1 MKFPS
6 EWVVRWAWPIIVVFV
21 VGSLLFLIPLR
32 SIEID
37 PEIKNQLPP
46 HMPARQNVATIEK
59 EFGGSELVMIVLEAP
74 DVLATSTLER
84 VKKISDDL
92 AKVPSIDR
100 VMSPFTLTDI
110 HGEAGGM
117 VVLPAIEGVPAND
130 VEREA
135 LRERLRGNEIVFGN
149 VLARDFSAVAVIG
162 MLSTEAKDS
171 ETVAAVH
178 AVISGAPGPET
189 IKLGG
194 MPDVR
199 QHVSDD
205 IRTDIRRFAPAGM
218 VIILG
223 FLFITLRQLRG
234 VAIPF
239 SVQVLS
245 IIVSMGM
252 IPLLG
257 WKVQMVTVTL
267 PVILLAIGNDHT
279 VHLVARYQ
287 EENLPG
293 RNLTAAQL
301 TTRVLSE
308 LGIPVFAAGITT
320 VAGFL
325 CLLTHI
331 VVPAAQLGVLSAIGL
346 GYVMIAAMSFA
357 PAIMIKLPV
366 PKPIPGMGEA
376 EATGIFDRLLQL
388 NARFVIRWKKSVVAA
403 CLVVALLASAGI
415 PLLKVDTNPINY
427 YPSDAPVAITAQA
440 INDHFGGST
449 EIAVMIEGDIM
460 DPAILKK
467 IDGLETELR
476 SMPQVGYTMSIAQV
490 VRTMNRA
497 MANND
502 PKADKIPDTRNG
514 VSELF
519 LLYGMGGSTEDLE
532 RMVDFDFKKAL
543 VTARINSL
551 STGEISEVVKRVK
564 SYTATEFVGI
574 PVTVGGF
581 GAVFADLVD
590 AIVSGQ
596 VSSLAL
602 SFLIVFLLDAVC
614 FWSIEGGIY
623 SMIPLVVAV
632 PALFGLMGTMGI
644 ELNVVTAML
653 SSIMI
658 GVGVD
663 YTIHFL
669 WRYREERFS
678 GHEAEEAAYL
688 ALTTVGR
695 GIVFNALAV
704 VLGFM
709 ILFLSNFLPVRFFGF
724 LVVVSIG
731 GCMLA
736 ALMLMPPLV
745 VLLRPRFCEPP
756 VKV

>member
-1 MKFPS
+1 M
-6 EWVVRWAWPIIVVFV
+6 
-21 VGSLLFLIPLR
+21 GLIPL
-32 SIEID
+32 
-37 PEIKNQLPP
+37 
-46 HMPARQNVATIEK
+46 
-59 EFGGSELVMIVLEAP
+59 F
-74 DVLATSTLER
+74 
-84 VKKISDDL
+84 
-92 AKVPSIDR
+92 
-100 VMSPFTLTDI
+100 
-110 HGEAGGM
+110 
-117 VVLPAIEGVPAND
+117 
-130 VEREA
+130 
-135 LRERLRGNEIVFGN
+135 
-149 VLARDFSAVAVIG
+149 
-162 MLSTEAKDS
+162 
-171 ETVAAVH
+171 
-178 AVISGAPGPET
+178 
-189 IKLGG
+189 
-194 MPDVR
+194 
-199 QHVSDD
+199 
-205 IRTDIRRFAPAGM
+205 
-218 VIILG
+218 
-223 FLFITLRQLRG
+223 
-234 VAIPF
+234 
-239 SVQVLS
+239 
-245 IIVSMGM
+245 
-252 IPLLG
+252 G

-325 CLLTHI
+325 CLLTH
-331 VVPAAQLGVLSAIGL
+331 VVIPAAQLGVLSAVGL

-357 PAIMIKLPV
+357 PAMMAKLPV
-366 PKPIPGMGEA
+366 PKPIPGMGDPA
-376 EATGIFDRLLQL
+376 ASGFFDRLLQA
-388 NARFVIRWKKSVVAA
+388 NARFVITWKKSVVAA
-403 CLVVALLASAGI
+403 SLLVALLASAGI
-415 PLLKVDTNPINY
+415 PLLKVDTIPINY
-427 YPSDAPVAITAQA
+427 YPSDAPVAITAQS

-449 EIAVMIEGDIM
+449 EIAVMIEGDIK
-460 DPAILKK
+460 DPVILKK
-467 IDGLETELR
+467 IAGLEAELHT
-476 SMPQVGYTMSIAQV
+476 MHQVGYTMSIVQV

-497 MANND
+497 ILGKDDPAANQL
-502 PKADKIPDTRNG
+502 PETKEA
-514 VSELF
+514 VSQLF
-519 LLYGMGGSTEDLE
+519 ELYGMSGNREDLE
-532 RMVDFDFKKAL
+532 RLVDFDFEHAL

-551 STGEISEVVKRVK
+551 STGEISEVVDRVK
-564 SYTATEFVGI
+564 EYTAREFVGI

-581 GAVFADLVD
+581 GAVFAELVD
-590 AIVSGQ
+590 AIVNGQ

-602 SFLIVFLLDAVC
+602 SFLIVFLLDAIC
-614 FWSIEGGIY
+614 FRSIEAGFY
-623 SMIPLVVAV
+623 SMIPLIVAV

-678 GHEAEEAAYL
+678 GHDAEEAAYQ

-695 GIVFNALAV
+695 GIVFNAVAV
-704 VLGFM
+704 ILGFM

-745 VLLRPRFCEPP
+745 VLLRPKFCEPAP